1 MSFFVLMGI
10 AATLPTYQLSAYD
23 FKGAFLNSKIPD
35 DIHVYVKADKYLAK
49 GFLKQHPY
57 LKRKLNQ
64 DMSLTFQLRRY
75 LYGLQES
82 PLEWNKTLNR
92 KLTYIGFVRAQ
103 ADQ

>member
-10 AATLPTYQLSAYD
+10 AATLPTYQLSAYEL
-23 FKGAFLNSKIPD
+23 KGDFLNSKIPD
-35 DIHVYVKADKYLAK
+35 DIHVYVKADKYSAK

-64 DMSLTFQLRRY
+64 DISLTFQLRRY

-82 PLEWNKTLNR
+82 PWEWNKTLNR
-92 KLTYIGFVRAQ
+92 KLTHIGFVRGQ
-103 ADQ
+103 VDQ